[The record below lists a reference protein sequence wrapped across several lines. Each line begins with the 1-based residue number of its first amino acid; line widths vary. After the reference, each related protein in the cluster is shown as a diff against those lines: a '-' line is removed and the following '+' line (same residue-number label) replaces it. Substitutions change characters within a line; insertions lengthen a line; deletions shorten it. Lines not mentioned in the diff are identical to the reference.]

1 VRGGYTTVLITC
13 RLVAGQYVCIELEE
27 VPLLAVHR
35 LQQYGFLLCYSLF
48 AHEQKLSVLHFHV
61 TKYPAYTEPLKSKDE
76 LLFMVSA
83 VHVRGARPC
92 SPDIVCAI
100 AVAADRVQVVY
111 DEAGVQRVQPE
122 LRQAQVRAL
131 PTGTWSKPRHAFEP
145 SLTSACSCL
154 HSPTGSAWPAA
165 TARPACPPARCWS
178 SSARPTPG
186 TRRASGPPAAAAGAS
201 LPLAAWPTSSP
212 TGSCSRRY

>member
-1 VRGGYTTVLITC
+1 
-13 RLVAGQYVCIELEE
+13 
-27 VPLLAVHR
+27 VHR

-76 LLFMVSA
+76 LLFMVSGIPP
-83 VHVRGARPC
+83 VRGARPR
-92 SPDIVCAI
+92 SDIY
-100 AVAADRVQVVY
+100 VQLPLLQTGFRSFMTKPVFSESNLNCDKHKFERFLLVR
-111 DEAGVQRVQPE
+111 GVNLV
-122 LRQAQVRAL
+122 
-131 PTGTWSKPRHAFEP
+131 TSFEP
-145 SLTSACSCL
+145 SLSSTCSCL
-154 HSPTGSAWPAA
+154 RSPTGSAWPAA

-201 LPLAAWPTSSP
+201 LPLAAWPTWSL
-212 TGSCSRRY
+212 TESCSRRY